1 MKNLQGLTQR
11 EIDAA
16 LRLDL
21 SLFAE
26 RSFLQLQ
33 PGTPFLPNWHIE
45 LMAAKLRDCALG
57 KIRRLIINIPPRY
70 MKSLTASV
78 AFPAWLLGIDPTA
91 QIVAVSY
98 AQELANKHSLDCRA
112 VIESDW
118 YRRLFPATRL
128 SASKNAVTEY
138 ATTKRGFRMATSVGG
153 TLTGRGGEYII
164 IDDPIKPDDAA
175 SESVR
180 TRGNDWFDGVLY
192 TRQNNKNTSCIII
205 VMHRLHEDDLVG
217 HVLEQEEWEVL
228 SLPAIAEED
237 QAFTVDTPWG
247 EQTFTRSTGG
257 ILHPAFESE
266 EALKNTRATIG
277 EYNFAGQYQQSPAP
291 LGGGM
296 VKKEWLKYYKPGAL
310 PKFDQIIVSC
320 DTGNKPTELADYS
333 AITVWG
339 YFDPNMYLLHVYRA
353 KIDYPNLKRA
363 LIDIAARYHADVVL
377 IEEKASGIQ
386 LLQELREAQ
395 VRGVKGY
402 EPKGDKAM
410 RLYAQCATIEN
421 GGLWLP
427 AEAPWLPEYVHEL
440 TTFPGS
446 KHDDMVDATS
456 QVLEWLKIG
465 QKGMGLFYFYK
476 RLYGDTAARQRGD
489 LPPLSST

>member
-1 MKNLQGLTQR
+1 MYTLQGLTQR
-11 EIDAA
+11 EIDVA
-16 LRLDL
+16 LRNDL

-33 PGTPFLPNWHIE
+33 PGTAFLPNWHIE

-78 AFPAWLLGIDPTA
+78 AFPAWLLGLNPAA
-91 QIVAVSY
+91 QIIAVSY

-112 VIESDW
+112 VVESDW
-118 YRRLFPATRL
+118 YRRLFPGTRL
-128 SASKNAVTEY
+128 SASKNAVTEF

-153 TLTGRGGEYII
+153 TLTGRGGDFLI
-164 IDDPIKPDDAA
+164 IDDPIKPDDAV
-175 SESVR
+175 SEAVR
-180 TRGNDWFDGVLY
+180 NNCNAWYDGVLF
-192 TRQNNKNTSCIII
+192 TRQNNKNTACIIL

-217 HVLEQEEWEVL
+217 HVLEQEDWEVL

-237 QAFTVDTPWG
+237 QAFSVDTPWG
-247 EQTFTRSTGG
+247 PQTYGRSAGG

-266 EALKNTRATIG
+266 DALKVTRATIG
-277 EYNFAGQYQQSPAP
+277 EYNYAGQYQQSPAP

-296 VKKEWLKYYKPGAL
+296 VKKEWLKTYKSL
-310 PKFDQIIVSC
+310 PNFDQIIVSC
-320 DTGNKPTELADYS
+320 DTGNKPTQLADYS

-339 YFDPNMYLLHVYRA
+339 YRDPDIYLLHVYRA
-353 KIDYPNLKRA
+353 KVNYPDLKRA
-363 LIDIAARYHADVVL
+363 VVDIAGRYRADVVL

-386 LLQELREAQ
+386 LIQELKEAH

-402 EPKGDKAM
+402 EPKGDKVM
-410 RLYAQCATIEN
+410 RLHAQCATIEN

-427 AEAPWLPEYVHEL
+427 EDAPWLAEYVHEL

-446 KHDDMVDATS
+446 KHDDMVDSTS

-465 QKGMGLFYFYK
+465 QKGMGLLYFYK
-476 RLYGDTAARQRGD
+476 RWYEENAARQRGD
-489 LPPLSST
+489 LPPSKPT

>member
-1 MKNLQGLTQR
+1 MPTLQGLTQR
-11 EIDAA
+11 EIDVAMRA
-16 LRLDL
+16 DL

-26 RSFLQLQ
+26 RGFLQLQ
-33 PGTPFLPNWHIE
+33 PGTAFLPNWHIE

-78 AFPAWLLGIDPTA
+78 AFPAWLLGLNPAA
-91 QIVAVSY
+91 QIIAVSY

-112 VIESDW
+112 IVESDW
-118 YRRLFPATRL
+118 YRRLFPGTRI
-128 SASKNAVTEY
+128 SASKNAVTEF

-153 TLTGRGGEYII
+153 TLTGRGGDFLI
-164 IDDPIKPDDAA
+164 IDDPIKPDDAV
-175 SESVR
+175 SEAVR
-180 TRGNDWFDGVLY
+180 NNCNNWYDGVLF
-192 TRQNNKNTSCIII
+192 TRQNNKNTACIII

-217 HVLEQEEWEVL
+217 HVLEQEEWDVL
-228 SLPAIAEED
+228 SLPAIAEVD
-237 QAFTVDTPWG
+237 QKFTVDTPWG
-247 EQTFTRSTGG
+247 PGVFRRSEGG
-257 ILHPAFESE
+257 ILHPDFESK
-266 EALKNTRATIG
+266 EALAVTRATIG

-296 VKKEWLKYYKPGAL
+296 VKKEWLKTYTQGGL
-310 PKFDQIIVSC
+310 PKFDQVIVSC

-339 YFDPNMYLLHVYRA
+339 YRDPNVYLLHVYRA
-353 KIDYPNLKRA
+353 KINFPDLKRA
-363 LIDIAARYHADVVL
+363 VVDIAARYNADVVL

-386 LLQELREAQ
+386 LLQELREAR

-402 EPKGDKAM
+402 EPKGDKVM
-410 RLYAQCATIEN
+410 RLHAQCATIEN

-427 AEAPWLPEYVHEL
+427 EDAPWLAEYVHEL
-440 TTFPGS
+440 TTFPSS

-456 QVLEWLKIG
+456 QLLEWLKIG
-465 QKGMGLFYFYK
+465 QKGLGLLIFYRRWYEEQQGI
-476 RLYGDTAARQRGD
+476 LRGD
-489 LPPLSST
+489 RPTA

>member
-1 MKNLQGLTQR
+1 MINLEGLTQR
-11 EIDAA
+11 EIDVV
-16 LRLDL
+16 LRNDL

-33 PGTPFLPNWHIE
+33 PGTAFLPNWHIE

-78 AFPAWLLGIDPTA
+78 AFPAWLLGLDPSA
-91 QIVAVSY
+91 QIIAVSY
-98 AQELANKHSLDCRA
+98 AQELSNKHSLDCRA
-112 VIESDW
+112 LMESDW
-118 YRRLFPATRL
+118 YRRLFPGTRL
-128 SASKNAVTEY
+128 SASKNAVTEF

-153 TLTGRGGEYII
+153 TLTGRGGDYII
-164 IDDPIKPDDAA
+164 IDDPIKPDDAV
-175 SESVR
+175 SEAVR

-192 TRQNNKNTSCIII
+192 TRQNNKNTACIII

-228 SLPAIAEED
+228 FLPAIAEVD
-237 QAFTVDTPWG
+237 QVFKVDTPWG
-247 EQTFTRSTGG
+247 PKTYTRSEGG

-296 VKKEWLKYYKPGAL
+296 VKEEWLKYYKPNAL
-310 PKFDQIIVSC
+310 PNFDQIIVSC
-320 DTGNKPTELADYS
+320 DTANKATELADYS

-339 YFDPNMYLLHVYRA
+339 YRDPDIYLLHVYRA
-353 KIDYPNLKRA
+353 KVDYPNLKRA
-363 LIDIAARYHADVVL
+363 LIDIAGRYHADVVL
-377 IEEKASGIQ
+377 IEDKGSGTQ
-386 LLQELREAQ
+386 LLQELREAN
-395 VRGVKGY
+395 VRGTKGY
-402 EPKGDKAM
+402 VPKGDKVM
-410 RLYAQCATIEN
+410 RLHAQCATIEN

-427 AEAPWLPEYVHEL
+427 EDAPWLAEYVHEL
-440 TTFPGS
+440 ITFPGS

-465 QKGMGLFYFYK
+465 QSGMGLFYFYK
-476 RLYGDTAARQRGD
+476 RWHEEHVGRLRGD
-489 LPPLSST
+489 AA

>member
-1 MKNLQGLTQR
+1 MPTLQGLTQR
-11 EIDAA
+11 ELDVA
-16 LRLDL
+16 LRSDL

-33 PGTPFLPNWHIE
+33 PSTAYLPNWHIE
-45 LMAAKLRDCALG
+45 LVAAKLRDCALG

-78 AFPAWLLGIDPTA
+78 AFPAWLLGLNPSA

-98 AQELANKHSLDCRA
+98 AQELANKHSLDCRLI
-112 VIESDW
+112 VESDW
-118 YRRLFPATRL
+118 YRRLFRGTRI
-128 SASKNAVTEY
+128 SASKNAVAEF
-138 ATTKRGFRMATSVGG
+138 ATTKRGFGTATSVTG

-164 IDDPIKPDDAA
+164 IDDPIKPDDAV
-175 SESVR
+175 SGTVR
-180 TRGNDWFDGVLY
+180 NNCNNWFDGVLF

-217 HVLEQEEWEVL
+217 HVLEQQDDWEVL

-237 QAFTVDTPWG
+237 QAFTVETPWG
-247 EQTFTRSTGG
+247 PRTYQRSAGD

-266 EALKNTRATIG
+266 DALKVTRATIG

-296 VKKEWLKYYKPGAL
+296 VKKEWLKYYKSL
-310 PKFDQIIVSC
+310 PSFDQILVSC

-339 YFDPNMYLLHVYRA
+339 YRDPDIYLLHVYRA
-353 KIDYPNLKRA
+353 KLDYPNLKRTVV
-363 LIDIAARYHADVVL
+363 DVAARYHADVVL

-386 LLQELREAQ
+386 LIQELKEAR

-402 EPKGDKAM
+402 EPKGDKVM
-410 RLYAQCATIEN
+410 RLHAQCATIEN

-427 AEAPWLPEYVHEL
+427 NEAPWLAEYVHEL
-440 TTFPGS
+440 TTG
-446 KHDDMVDATS
+446 
-456 QVLEWLKIG
+456 
-465 QKGMGLFYFYK
+465 
-476 RLYGDTAARQRGD
+476 RQA
-489 LPPLSST
+489 

>member
-11 EIDAA
+11 ELDVAMRA
-16 LRLDL
+16 DL

-26 RSFLQLQ
+26 RTFLQLQ

-78 AFPAWLLGIDPTA
+78 AFPAWLLGLDPSA
-91 QIVAVSY
+91 QIIAVSY

-118 YRRLFPATRL
+118 FRRLFPGTRL
-128 SASKNAVTEY
+128 SATKNAVTEF

-153 TLTGRGGEYII
+153 TLTGRGGDFII
-164 IDDPIKPDDAA
+164 IDDPIKPDDAV
-175 SESVR
+175 SEAVR
-180 TRGNDWFDGVLY
+180 NRGNDWFDGVLY

-217 HVLEQEEWEVL
+217 HVLEQEDWEVL
-228 SLPAIAEED
+228 SLPAIAEVD
-237 QAFTVDTPWG
+237 QVFKVDTPWG
-247 EQTFTRSTGG
+247 PKAFKRSEGG
-257 ILHPAFESE
+257 ILHPAFESA

-277 EYNFAGQYQQSPAP
+277 EYNFAGQYQQAPAP

-296 VKKEWLKYYKPGAL
+296 VKQEWLKTYKADAL
-310 PKFDQIIVSC
+310 PNFDQIIVSC

-339 YFDPNMYLLHVYRA
+339 YYDPNMYLLHVYRA
-353 KIDYPNLKRA
+353 KVDYPNLKRA
-363 LIDIAARYHADVVL
+363 LIDIAGRYHADVVL
-377 IEEKASGIQ
+377 IEDKGSGTQ
-386 LLQELREAQ
+386 LLHELREAQ
-395 VRGVKGY
+395 VRGVKAY
-402 EPKGDKAM
+402 EPRGDKVM
-410 RLYAQCATIEN
+410 RLHAQCATIEN

-427 AEAPWLPEYVHEL
+427 EEAPWLAEYVHEL
-440 TTFPGS
+440 ITFPGS

-456 QVLEWLKIG
+456 QVFEWLKIG
-465 QKGMGLFYFYK
+465 QKGMGLLLFYK
-476 RLYGDTAARQRGD
+476 REHEKMLARQRGEVVPD
-489 LPPLSST
+489 